1 MTDKLDIVT
10 NPTIFVN
17 FAKIKPFKIELTYIK
32 IQKMIN
38 APNEST
44 STIFDKHDEELY
56 DEVTIVADP
65 GQQPIRLDKFLMDKL
80 ERVTRNRVQNGIKE
94 GIIRVNEKKIKSNY
108 KVRPNDVI
116 NVLMPRAKSEEG
128 GVKAQNIPLD
138 IVYEDDDI
146 LLVNK
151 PPKMCVHP
159 SFGHPDRTLV
169 NALRYYFQDKELPI
183 LDGNQEDRA
192 GIVHRID
199 KNTSG
204 LLIVAKNEHAISHLA
219 KQFFDHTIERKYQ
232 ALIWGEFEED
242 GGTIKGHV
250 GRNPRN
256 RKEMTVFPEGE
267 QGKHATTHF
276 KVLERMYYVSL
287 VECQLETGRTHQ
299 IRVHMKYKGHPLF
312 SDEKYGGS
320 RIRKGTVFSKYKR
333 FVDDCFITI
342 PRHALHAKSLGFE
355 HPRTGERMHFEIDL
369 PEDFQ
374 QVLNMW
380 RKYLTHRKKLVG
392 K

>member
-1 MTDKLDIVT
+1 MK
-10 NPTIFVN
+10 
-17 FAKIKPFKIELTYIK
+17 
-32 IQKMIN
+32 N
-38 APNEST
+38 APNENT
-44 STIFDKHDEELY
+44 STVFRDYDEERY
-56 DEVTIVADP
+56 DEITIVSDP
-65 GQQPIRLDKFLMDKL
+65 GQQPVRIDKFLMDKL
-80 ERVTRNRVQNGIKE
+80 EKVTRNRVQRAIKD
-94 GIIRVNEKKIKSNY
+94 GAVLVNNKKIKANY
-108 KVRPNDVI
+108 KIRPNDVI
-116 NVLMPRAKSEEG
+116 HVLMPRVSSEEG
-128 GVKAQNIPLD
+128 TVKAQNIPLD
-138 IVYEDDDI
+138 IIYEDEDI

-159 SFGHPDRTLV
+159 SYGHPNGTLV
-169 NALRYYFQDKELPI
+169 NALRYYFQGEELPI

-204 LLIVAKNEHAISHLA
+204 LLIVAKNDHAISHLA

-242 GGTIKGHV
+242 EGRIEGHV

-256 RKEMTVFPEGE
+256 RKEMTVFPNGE
-267 QGKHATTHF
+267 EGKHAVTHF

-355 HPRTGERMHFEIDL
+355 HPRTGERMYFEIDL

-380 RKYLTHRKKLVG
+380 RKYLTIRKGMVG